1 MSTTRDAEAAR
12 ALIDG
17 GDIVIRVAISAL
29 PLIAQ
34 KPLADEGLND
44 SLKVS
49 DAAVFAA
56 DLVREL
62 NREEEDG
69 TTRIH
74 RMFDGAIMEAIE
86 QGACGVESRS

>member
-1 MSTTRDAEAAR
+1 MSDLKDSGR
-12 ALIDG
+12 AVIEG

-29 PLIAQ
+29 PLIAEA
-34 KPLADEGLND
+34 PMAGTDY
-44 SLKVS
+44 KVT
-49 DAAVFAA
+49 DAEVFAV

-74 RMFDGAIMEAIE
+74 RLFDGAIEEAID
-86 QGACGVESRS
+86 QGAEGVEP